1 MSRAGSRCLC
11 MFFVLLS
18 CVHRQRRSQEET
30 TVAPAASRGLVP
42 TFLASVGC
50 LPRSRPEG
58 FLPPLNAVEG
68 CTTPGPRLCRWT
80 SNPEG
85 KRLRGLPW
93 SRPMASALP
102 PGPWPTS
109 THAVPARWRQRLGG
123 PLSLGRCAVGSVCPG
138 VAGLATCERG
148 SAWTPAPGVAAE
160 AGGLS
165 RGSERPKRLRPA
177 PGGHGGGPFWGCRPV
192 GAALPS
198 RIPKA

>member
-68 CTTPGPRLCRWT
+68 YTTPGPRLCRWT

-102 PGPWPTS
+102 PGHGP
-109 THAVPARWRQRLGG
+109 HQRTQCPRDG
-123 PLSLGRCAVGSVCPG
+123 ANDWVGLCP
-138 VAGLATCERG
+138 
-148 SAWTPAPGVAAE
+148 S
-160 AGGLS
+160 
-165 RGSERPKRLRPA
+165 
-177 PGGHGGGPFWGCRPV
+177 
-192 GAALPS
+192 GAALSVAFAQASLGLPPASVDRLGHLRQASLQRPADFRGGARGPS
-198 RIPKA
+198 AFD